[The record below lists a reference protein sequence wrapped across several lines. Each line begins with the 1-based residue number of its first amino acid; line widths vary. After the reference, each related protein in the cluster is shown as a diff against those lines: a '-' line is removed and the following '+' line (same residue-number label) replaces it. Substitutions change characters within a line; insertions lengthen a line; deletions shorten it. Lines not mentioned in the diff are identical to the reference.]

1 MITSTQVKLE
11 DNAHFQECQGQ
22 GSNQIHDWLSLAD
35 SVLFFIG
42 ICRRFFGFLDFWI
55 FGIWNLEIG
64 RSWGICQRFCGFLE
78 IGRSWVLFFIGIC
91 QRFFGFVKIFGNW
104 KIMSV
109 IFHRNLSKV
118 LWIFGIWN
126 LELDFQRIII
136 SSKMILEI
144 SNTTTNGKFHS
155 FITPQEVTR

>member
-1 MITSTQVKLE
+1 MSKIPIVMITSTQVKLE

-22 GSNQIHDWLSLAD
+22 GNQIHDWLLTAYLSLAD
-35 SVLFFIG
+35 SVLLFFIG
-42 ICRRFFGFLDFWI
+42 ICRRFFGFLEFGFLEFGFLE
-55 FGIWNLEIG
+55 FGIWN
-64 RSWGICQRFCGFLE
+64 LE

-104 KIMSV
+104 KIMSI

-126 LELDFQRIII
+126 WIFRG
-136 SSKMILEI
+136 SSLAVRWYL
-144 SNTTTNGKFHS
+144 H
-155 FITPQEVTR
+155 